1 MIFSAIN
8 RKDTVQFTFLAMGV
22 LVLFYAVY
30 VFLHV
35 SASYQLG
42 IHTILTPHIL
52 ATPSNVKVVSGA
64 HIPDR
69 DDRARILV
77 IGNRKIDTWK
87 DVLEAPGKLHA
98 EIEAG
103 TASPAWYERTATG
116 ADFVTVKYSTDDNKP
131 IQSFQCELYRFPLD
145 ELVPSLIWLFLKGA
159 LFVIGAVVYWKRP
172 DDEAALRFYILCVIT
187 LGAYIGGYHWTHI
200 VIEPALNIVFM
211 TCAVL
216 LPVASLHFYLVFP
229 RKKVWLER
237 YPRRILAAVYG
248 IPVLNLICLTCFYLY
263 IIWLADA
270 DSVVRQYL
278 LWLIYL
284 SFGIAMLWYLACM
297 AALFH
302 SMRTV
307 EDAMERK
314 QVRCILIGVL
324 FSHLPI
330 AYSLYI
336 VLAEPDKFV
345 EGAVTWPMFGA
356 SLIVTI
362 AFAIGVT
369 RYRLLQLDKIIS
381 SSMGYFLVSFLAGLM
396 YYGVVFVGTLFYNP
410 FVTNPTLPAAL
421 TVSTTALMFVLVLD
435 AARNRIQRALD
446 RRFSRSKSQL
456 DQTLQQMSQAVSQ
469 LVDPPMLA
477 QRLLSTVSD
486 TLGIPRGAIYLRQ
499 AEPDGFRL
507 VASQGEGP
515 ALTDLTVN
523 TPLIEAMQKGL
534 GLECPA
540 PNEGMLTPAQRQLRQ
555 MGLEV
560 AQPLLSEGS
569 LMAVLMLGPKDTPF
583 RAEDW
588 NLLSAFAQITIVAL
602 ESAAKHRTIEHLN
615 QDLQT
620 KVDKI
625 AEQQR
630 RILALQTQLKQ
641 TAVEPMKKPEP
652 RPVARPEP
660 DSAPVPNAG
669 GIVGS
674 SPVVRQLLTLVRKVA
689 ATDAVVLLR
698 GESGTGKELLARA
711 VHETSPRALKPY
723 VKVHCAA
730 LSANLLESE
739 LFGHVKGAFTG
750 AHRDKIGRF
759 ELANGGTLF
768 LDEIGDISLEVQT
781 KLLRV
786 LQEKTIER
794 VGSSEPLNVDV
805 RIIAATHQ
813 NLEVLIRQGRFR
825 EDLFYRLNVFPI
837 RVPSLRERSED
848 VPELV
853 TFFIQQFCQRSR
865 KTNLQIDDDALALLK
880 TFAWPGNIRQ
890 LENVIERAVV
900 IAEADVLTLHDMP
913 TEIFQTNA
921 DSVLPSPTGRG
932 DGGEGRSL
940 LPSVPLETAEVPA
953 SIFRNERDRFER
965 EQLVRAL
972 ADADGNK
979 AEAARSLGI
988 ARSTLVGRLKKLG
1001 LE

>member
-1 MIFSAIN
+1 MFFYNHENS
-8 RKDTVQFTFLAMGV
+8 RVPQFLLFTLGIS
-22 LVLFYAVY
+22 VLFYAIY
-30 VFLHV
+30 VLIHV
-35 SASYQLG
+35 SASYEIG
-42 IHTILTPHIL
+42 IHSILTPDIRG
-52 ATPSNVKVVSGA
+52 TPLNLRETEKGIAPSSG
-64 HIPDR
+64 DR
-69 DDRARILV
+69 IVAV
-77 IGNRKIDTWK
+77 GNLKIETWK
-87 DVLEAPGKLHA
+87 DLLEAPGKLHGQ
-98 EIEAG
+98 IVAG
-103 TASPAWYERTATG
+103 TATSDWYHPSLDTG
-116 ADFVTVKYSTDDNKP
+116 QDFVTVKYTHLDDAEVHMAE
-131 IQSFQCELYRFPLD
+131 FELRRFPLED
-145 ELVPSLIWLFLKGA
+145 LIPSLIWLFLKVA
-159 LFVIGAVVYWKRP
+159 LFVIGAMVYWKRP
-172 DDEAALRFYILCVIT
+172 NDESAVRFYVLCIVT

-200 VIEPALNIVFM
+200 VTQPVLQIVFM
-211 TCAVL
+211 ACAVL

-237 YPRRILAAVYG
+237 YPNRILAAVYG
-248 IPVLNLICLTCFYLY
+248 IPLVNLVCLSGFYIY
-263 IIWLADA
+263 IAWVAKA
-270 DSVVRQYL
+270 DSSARQYL
-278 LWLIYL
+278 LWLIYV

-297 AALFH
+297 ASLFH

-307 EDAMERK
+307 EEPMERK
-314 QVRCILIGVL
+314 QVKCVLTGVF
-324 FSHLPI
+324 FSHIPI
-330 AYSLYI
+330 AHSLYI
-336 VLAEPDKFV
+336 VLVEPDKFV

-356 SLIVTI
+356 SLIVTV
-362 AFAIGVT
+362 AFAVGMT
-369 RYRLLQLDKIIS
+369 RYRLMELGKIIN

-396 YYGVVFVGTLFYNP
+396 YYGVVFVGTLFYNR
-410 FVTNPTLPAAL
+410 FVTSTLPAAL
-421 TVSTTALMFVLVLD
+421 TVSTSALIFVLVLD
-435 AARNRIQRALD
+435 AARSRIQRALD

-477 QRLLSTVSD
+477 QRLLTTVSD
-486 TLGIPRGAIYLRQ
+486 TLGVPRGAIYLRQ
-499 AEPDGFRL
+499 DEPLGFRL
-507 VASQGEGP
+507 VASQGEAPSLPELGV
-515 ALTDLTVN
+515 D
-523 TPLIEAMQKGL
+523 TPLIEALQNGL

-540 PNEGMLTPAQRQLRQ
+540 PTEGPGTPAQRQLRQ
-555 MGLEV
+555 LGGEV
-560 AQPLLSEGS
+560 AQPLLTEGT
-569 LMAVLMLGPKDTPF
+569 LMAVLLLGPRETPF

-588 NLLSAFAQITIVAL
+588 NLLSAFAQITVVAL
-602 ESAAKHRTIEHLN
+602 ESAAKHRTIEQLN

-630 RILALQTQLKQ
+630 RILALQTQLHRQ
-641 TAVEPMKKPEP
+641 TVVEQPVKKPEP
-652 RPVARPEP
+652 RRAKSEP
-660 DSAPVPNAG
+660 DVAPVPNAG

-689 ATDAVVLLR
+689 VTDAVVLLR

-711 VHETSPRALKPY
+711 VHETSPRAAKPY

-730 LSANLLESE
+730 LSTNLLESE

-794 VGSSEPLNVDV
+794 VGSSEPLKVDV

-837 RVPSLRERSED
+837 RVPSLRERCED
-848 VPELV
+848 VAELV
-853 TFFIQQFCQRSR
+853 TFFIQQSCQRCR
-865 KTNLQIDDDALALLK
+865 KNVVQIEDDVLALLK
-880 TFAWPGNIRQ
+880 AFPWPGNIRQ

-900 IAEADVLTLHDMP
+900 IAEGEILTLQDMP
-913 TEIFQTNA
+913 TELFQ
-921 DSVLPSPTGRG
+921 G
-932 DGGEGRSL
+932 DGEMNGTSR
-940 LPSVPLETAEVPA
+940 PSETPLETDPVPA
-953 SIFRNERDRFER
+953 SSFRSDRDRFER

-979 AEAARSLGI
+979 AEAARALGI
-988 ARSTLVGRLKKLG
+988 ARSTLVSRLKKLG